1 MPDNPFDRYLIAYCT
16 CPADMAGQIARVLV
30 RQRVAAC
37 VNVIPGLLSVYE
49 WKGAIEE
56 DAESLL
62 VIKTRTDRFEALETS
77 IREVHPYETFELIA
91 APASSGSRA
100 YLDWIDSVLAE

>member
-1 MPDNPFDRYLIAYCT
+1 MPHKPFDRYLIAYCT
-16 CPADMAGQIARVLV
+16 CPADVAPEIARVLV
-30 RQRVAAC
+30 RKRVAAC

-62 VIKTRTDRFEALETS
+62 VIKTREDRFRALEAT
-77 IREVHPYETFELIA
+77 IREVHPYETFELVA
-91 APASSGSRA
+91 ADVKMGSRA
-100 YLDWIDSVLAE
+100 YLDWIDSVLGE